1 MKKLF
6 KTLGICALALPAYL
20 ASTGGAAQAVTGP
33 TNLTIVVPEFII
45 LYYPT
50 ALTITLADVG
60 TAATPTALM
69 TGTENATEEVTPVTL
84 DDGDDGNKYTATKAL
99 TINNVWAVRGLTPT
113 GTVKVAIT
121 PATKIDLT
129 HTVDSSKK
137 INIPAGGLKVADAD
151 NTTGSAF
158 ITTTLNGMTAVP
170 GNIKMTLDMS
180 SLNAV
185 GAKSGSYSATGAYTI
200 TVTST

>member
-20 ASTGGAAQAVTGP
+20 ASTSGAAQAVTGS
-33 TNLTIVVPEFII
+33 TNLTIIVPEFIV

-69 TGTENATEEVTPVTL
+69 TGTEAADVVTPVTL
-84 DDGDDGNKYTATKAL
+84 DDGDDGDKYSATKAL

-121 PATKIDLT
+121 PATAIDLT
-129 HTVDSSKK
+129 HSVDNTKK
-137 INIPAGGLKVADAD
+137 ITIPANGLKVADSD
-151 NTTGSAF
+151 NTTGGAN
-158 ITTTLNGMTAVP
+158 ITTALNGMTAVP
-170 GNIKMTLDMS
+170 GNIKMTLNMS
-180 SLNAV
+180 SLNAT